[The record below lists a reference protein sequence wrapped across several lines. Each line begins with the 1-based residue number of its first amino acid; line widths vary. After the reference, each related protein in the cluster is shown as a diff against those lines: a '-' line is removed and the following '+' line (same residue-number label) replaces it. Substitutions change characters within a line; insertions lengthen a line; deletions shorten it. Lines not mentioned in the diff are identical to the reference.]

1 MYRKVN
7 IKRKLADINEDLKQ
21 EVISLNGITKEDG
34 LYFEKLEL
42 TIEEDQKL
50 RVYDLNMEGYLFDLI
65 IIDDEILVTGK
76 INNILV
82 GKILKYKNKKLKI
95 INENIIETINSSDK
109 YFRLKNK
116 LNIKLSLP
124 NEAKIISLDKLGGK
138 NDVIVADLNNDMKEE
153 IICAYKYLD
162 KAYLSIGKYNDNN
175 FTIVDTYEGRGYDIS
190 NLYIRP
196 IINEKSNTIVIGW
209 SVSDDL
215 SNLDLLLYEENKLK
229 SVLKKKDMYFSK
241 IDMIDFNKSNKEDIV
256 LLRRDLNN
264 DYYITAYEY
273 YNFNLVENNLYT
285 NIYKD
290 SIKI

>member
-95 INENIIETINSSDK
+95 INENIIENINSSDK